1 MSDEE
6 VSKVLE
12 NLIELDDI
20 HACMLARIDK
30 MHIIPKH
37 EHFETEVKQ
46 ILDDS
51 TRAVEGIFK
60 MVKQYGS
67 YNVPWFKIKL
77 KNYYVLYYILPDKQN
92 ILTSIIPISTNN
104 LESLNIKLENT
115 CREIQ
120 KILEQ

>member
-6 VSKVLE
+6 VSKILE
-12 NLIELDDI
+12 NLTEIDDI
-20 HACMLARIDK
+20 HACMLARLDK
-30 MHIIPKH
+30 TNILPKH
-37 EHFETEVKQ
+37 EHYETEAKQ

-51 TRAVEGIFK
+51 THAAEGIFRI
-60 MVKQYGS
+60 VKQYGD

-77 KNYYVLYYILPDKQN
+77 KEYYVLHYILPDKQN

-104 LESLNIKLENT
+104 LESLSIKLENT

-120 KILEQ
+120 KILGQ